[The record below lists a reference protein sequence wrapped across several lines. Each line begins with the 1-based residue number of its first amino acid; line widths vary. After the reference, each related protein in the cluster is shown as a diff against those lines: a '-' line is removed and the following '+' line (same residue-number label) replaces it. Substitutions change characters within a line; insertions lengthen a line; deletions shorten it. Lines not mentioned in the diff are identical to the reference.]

1 MGHTEPVKGSYRLAL
16 SYTGIHHTTQS
27 SQLGPIIHRAVHQ
40 ALSILEEVKG
50 VSMAGVGWRLAS
62 SMGSACRWAMSSRGE
77 RAHTASQRAGE
88 RAVRSGACGED
99 GGAWAAGA
107 PGSRA
112 SSATSRASAPRRRPA
127 CSSSWRAL
135 GRHGHGALGLEHR
148 HISSSYVALVCVKKH
163 NARGESTE
171 RRRWR
176 AATVWALRV

>member
-1 MGHTEPVKGSYRLAL
+1 MCVWCLKIQKGS
-16 SYTGIHHTTQS
+16 GIHHTTQS

-112 SSATSRASAPRRRPA
+112 SSAASRGVGASSSACLLLFLVSASAVMAMARLATSQA
-127 CSSSWRAL
+127 CPPCNHWLHLRTKDA
-135 GRHGHGALGLEHR
+135 
-148 HISSSYVALVCVKKH
+148 
-163 NARGESTE
+163 AR
-171 RRRWR
+171 
-176 AATVWALRV
+176 